1 MRSKLPYYCP
11 SVVKSRL
18 NDSRY
23 HENIQNYVER
33 CPIRLYDIISEEFV
47 TRDKLASH
55 IATSLKNTRYVYEQ
69 VIDPAIGALFDTL
82 HRAVTEA
89 DPPSISTDGAELLL
103 DILLADEDRKWTLP
117 LSDII
122 AREFTPNIPFKDHR
136 RAESILRLLII
147 LVFNLAAA
155 PINAVVRNLGKYAIL
170 SHRWQAQGQEVTFGD
185 MPDGIAPHSIKRK
198 TGYTKFSRFCEASKG
213 LGYRFVWVDS
223 VCIDKSDRDE
233 EHVSIS
239 SMFEWYE
246 SSYVCSIHL
255 GATPASKSR
264 NSNAIIQD
272 PWFSRGW
279 TLQELIAPRKLKVYF
294 RDWEPVLPDD
304 KYDLAYIPPEID
316 FLNVCGDAA
325 AKKNPAL
332 REIHHAKLR
341 VGDFRSST
349 LGLHRAAIAF
359 SLTES
364 RETTKEEDKVYCLF
378 SLLDAP
384 RELTVDYG
392 EGFDRA
398 FYRLL
403 KECLTYSGDRQ
414 ILTRRGRDSSP
425 YNSLLPASMSL
436 RTPLKSE
443 PVLPEFD
450 PESRFDPEIRFDPD
464 GTITLM
470 VIPYKVTRME
480 DEFYV
485 EGSVLRLNFDT
496 EYSGS
501 RSKTPALDD
510 LCFALLSTDNEF
522 GVVLVPTGSKKVK
535 AASKKTR
542 TVYTRVGAGHLE
554 DLQAVR
560 PWAKL
565 PRWMCVS

>member
-1 MRSKLPYYCP
+1 MDPQCWAPYPTAPSVYTTPPQNQAAWMYNQYQQAFPANSYQKFSVSPYLELPVDSRYSLDGSYSLSNYLCGRIRELAWHLTMIYNPNSSQRTSYQQVYAMIANEMPIAWGWNEKLPYYCP

-198 TGYTKFSRFCEASKG
+198 TG
-213 LGYRFVWVDS
+213 
-223 VCIDKSDRDE
+223 
-233 EHVSIS
+233 
-239 SMFEWYE
+239 
-246 SSYVCSIHL
+246 
-255 GATPASKSR
+255 
-264 NSNAIIQD
+264 
-272 PWFSRGW
+272 
-279 TLQELIAPRKLKVYF
+279 KLKVYF

-341 VGDFRSST
+341 
-349 LGLHRAAIAF
+349 
-359 SLTES
+359 
-364 RETTKEEDKVYCLF
+364 
-378 SLLDAP
+378 
-384 RELTVDYG
+384 
-392 EGFDRA
+392 
-398 FYRLL
+398 
-403 KECLTYSGDRQ
+403 
-414 ILTRRGRDSSP
+414 
-425 YNSLLPASMSL
+425 
-436 RTPLKSE
+436 
-443 PVLPEFD
+443 EFD

-565 PRWMCVS
+565 PRWIRDDA